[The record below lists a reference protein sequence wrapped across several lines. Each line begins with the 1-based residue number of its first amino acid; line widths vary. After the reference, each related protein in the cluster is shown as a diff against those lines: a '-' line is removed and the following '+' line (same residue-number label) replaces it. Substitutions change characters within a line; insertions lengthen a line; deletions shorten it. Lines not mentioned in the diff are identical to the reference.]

1 MRIAVIGAG
10 AVGCYVGGLLAHAGH
25 NVTLLGRAVHVD
37 AIKANGLLLDMPD
50 GSRRIEVDAVT
61 DAADLSPAD
70 LVLVCVKSADTEDAG
85 RELLPILRE
94 GTVILSLQNGVDN
107 AEKLRTVTGHSVV
120 PAVVY
125 VAVDMK
131 GPGHVGYHG
140 GGRLLI
146 GSCPES
152 EAIASAFTQAGVPTI
167 ISERVLNALWT
178 KLTINCAYNAL
189 SAVAQIAYTP
199 MLEVEGVKAV
209 MAQVVQECQ
218 DVAAA
223 CQVWLPETMLQQVLD
238 IAKLMPD
245 QKSSTAQDIK
255 RGRPTEID
263 YLNGYI
269 VRKGAEF
276 GIATPTNQ
284 ALQVMVKLAEK
295 SHCHVER

>member
-10 AVGCYVGGLLAHAGH
+10 AVGCYVGGLLALAGH
-25 NVTLLGRAVHVD
+25 DVTLLGRAVHVD
-37 AIKANGLLLDMPD
+37 AIQAHGLSLDMPD
-50 GSRRIEVDAVT
+50 GTRRIDVKAVT
-61 DAADLSPAD
+61 RAADLSPAD
-70 LVLVCVKSADTEDAG
+70 VVLVCVKSADTEEAG
-85 RELLPILRE
+85 RELAPALQE

-107 AEKLRTVTGHSVV
+107 AEKLSAVTGRLVI

-125 VAVDMK
+125 VAVDMT

-146 GSCPES
+146 GTTPQS
-152 EAIASAFTQAGVPTI
+152 EEIASVFTQAGVPTI
-167 ISERVLNALWT
+167 VSGHVMDALWT

-189 SAVAQIAYTP
+189 SAVAQISYAS
-199 MLEVEGVKAV
+199 MLTVEGVTGV

-223 CQVWLPETMLQQVLD
+223 CQVWLPETLLAQVLD

-245 QKSSTAQDIK
+245 QKSSTAQDLK
-255 RGRPTEID
+255 RGKPTEID
-263 YLNGYI
+263 FLNGYV

-276 GIATPTNQ
+276 GIATPVNQ

-295 SHCHVER
+295 SRSVAKP